1 MANTMKKAFATV
13 SGAIKRNDV
22 VELKCKKI
30 WLQNVIKL
38 LPGTIY
44 EVEANRGLE
53 IVERL
58 IAADK
63 DGNFA

>member
-1 MANTMKKAFATV
+1 MTNTMKKAFATV
-13 SGAIKRNDV
+13 NGAIKRNDM

-30 WLQNVIKL
+30 WLQNVIKM

-44 EVEANRGLE
+44 ETEAKQGLE

-58 IAADK
+58 ISAK
-63 DGNFA
+63 

>member
-1 MANTMKKAFATV
+1 MKKAFATV
-13 SGAIKRNDV
+13 NGAIKRNDV

-30 WLQNVIKL
+30 WLQNVIKM

-44 EVEANRGLE
+44 ETEAKQGLE

-58 IAADK
+58 ISR
-63 DGNFA
+63 